1 MVAQANLTCHRG
13 AREVSREALLQVS
26 CPAPEGRWRPV
37 PHADVLSHAEHCLSD
52 AGYVI
57 EHSSLAL
64 SRNDAQFFGTLTLR
78 SPLSE
83 GVNLAVGLR
92 SSIDKSISLQWCC
105 GSRVFV
111 CDNLAFT
118 AQTVISRKHTTF
130 GIDRYHEAIANVVSG
145 LDDYRE
151 YEANRI
157 RQMKNRHV
165 TDEQAESVLL
175 RAFEVGI
182 IGPHALPI
190 AIAEWRKP
198 SFPEFASEKNAWRLY
213 NALTFA
219 LGKRAKTNPQ
229 AHARST
235 IQLGALVLPDFLS
248 GPAPVSGSIPP
259 HVPDVESVVVVP

>member
-1 MVAQANLTCHRG
+1 MVANATLICHRG
-13 AREVSREALLQVS
+13 AREVTREELARVA
-26 CPAPEGRWRPV
+26 CPPPQGNWRPV
-37 PHADVLSHAEHCLSD
+37 PHVDVLTHAEQALTA
-52 AGYVI
+52 AGYGI
-57 EHSSLAL
+57 ERAGLAL
-64 SRNDAQFFGTLTLR
+64 SSDSARFFGTLTLR
-78 SPLSE
+78 TPLSD

-92 SSIDKSISLQWCC
+92 SSIDKSIALQWCC

-118 AQTVISRKHTTF
+118 AQTMITRKHTRF
-130 GIDRYHEAIANVVSG
+130 GIDRYQEAICKVVEDLS
-145 LDDYRE
+145 DYRE
-151 YEANRI
+151 YEAFRI
-157 RQMKNRHV
+157 REMQRREV

-190 AIAEWRKP
+190 AINEWRKP
-198 SFPEFASEKNAWRLY
+198 SFPPFAEGKNAWRLY

-235 IQLGALVLPDFLS
+235 IQLGALVLPDTSSL
-248 GPAPVSGSIPP
+248 PRIIDQAEA
-259 HVPDVESVVVVP
+259 VEA